1 MLVLAYPAPEVYLR
15 GEREHKKGGPIMAMF
30 STLSPHWTLAAG
42 TSGPATMWT
51 TIIIVAILV
60 VAGLAAAWT
69 LKKD

>member
-1 MLVLAYPAPEVYLR
+1 LEA
-15 GEREHKKGGPIMAMF
+15 EREHEKGGPIMAMF

-42 TSGPATMWT
+42 TSGSATRWT
-51 TIIIVAILV
+51 TIIVFAILV